1 MNCNVFVHNFRLQTT
16 ITFIFITSLVLSCK
30 FSRTEGHRNPL
41 ISACPGEGNSITV
54 YYISISTSVSENWS
68 YGVILSTYSIETK
81 VHDMVIINVFMIGH
95 IEFVLN

>member
-54 YYISISTSVSENWS
+54 YYISISTSDLKI
-68 YGVILSTYSIETK
+68 GVMALFYQLILLKQRSTIW
-81 VHDMVIINVFMIGH
+81 
-95 IEFVLN
+95 